1 MENIQIYKVTE
12 LIKEISETLSSK
24 FPDVWLEGEMSN
36 LKESPSGHIY
46 CSLKDENS
54 QIKSVIFK
62 DVGKQLKFSLE
73 NGIKVIVHGRINVYK
88 ASGEMQLIV
97 DYVEPAGL
105 GALQLAFEQL
115 KEKLSKEGLFDE
127 SRKRPIPRIPKKI
140 GVITS
145 PTGAAIRDI
154 LKIISRRFSNVHIVI
169 YPVRVQG
176 EGAAEEI
183 AQALDDINEFS
194 GFDVL
199 IVGRGGGS
207 IEDLWSFNEEIVA
220 RAIYNSKIPVISAV
234 GHEIDFTIADFVADL
249 RAPTPSAAAEL
260 VVQNKEDLV
269 KIVETSKL
277 RLQNAFASIF
287 ENVRKTLEFFSSRTI
302 FTQFL
307 DRIYDFQQEVDDIFS
322 QLYKNVKVNLERKN
336 KSLSSVV
343 SQINVLSPLHILERG
358 YSICLKLP
366 EKSLITETSP
376 VKIGDELQIKL
387 YKGSLFCNIH
397 QIDNK

>member
-260 VVQNKEDLV
+260 VVQNKDDLV